1 MDDGPR
7 KMVIAFPPL
16 LQMIRVGK
24 RGMTLRR
31 KRNLFRDVNERI
43 STVADRSASDS
54 TVGFVCECFDRGCVQ
69 RVYLALMEYESLRG
83 RPDYF
88 VIAPG
93 HMPAPY
99 QRVIEHNDRFAL
111 VQGRR
116 AASQAM
122 AGAVQLAS

>member
-1 MDDGPR
+1 
-7 KMVIAFPPL
+7 V
-16 LQMIRVGK
+16 
-24 RGMTLRR
+24 RR

-43 STVADRSASDS
+43 STVADRSASES
-54 TVGFVCECFDRGCVQ
+54 TIGFVCECYDRSCVQ

-93 HMPAPY
+93 HTAAPF
-99 QRVIEHNDRFAL
+99 QQMIEKNDRFAL

-116 AASQAM
+116 AAAQAAAM
-122 AGAVQLAS
+122 PLAS